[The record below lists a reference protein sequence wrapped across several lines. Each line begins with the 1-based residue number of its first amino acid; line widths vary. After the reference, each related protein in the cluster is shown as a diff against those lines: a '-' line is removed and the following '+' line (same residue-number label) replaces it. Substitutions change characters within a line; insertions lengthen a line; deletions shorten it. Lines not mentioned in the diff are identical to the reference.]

1 MFTGIIENLG
11 QIREV
16 SYHETNKTFWVESPL
31 SSSLKV
37 DQSLSHDGVCLTVE
51 EINGNL
57 HRVTAINETLSKT
70 NLGEWKTGNYVN
82 LERSLTMTSRLDG
95 HFVQGHVDAT
105 GICLD
110 IINQEGS
117 FEFEF
122 GFPENFASPV
132 IEKGS
137 ICINGV
143 SLTAWD
149 VKNTSLKVA
158 IIPYTFQHTNFQQL
172 KINDRVNLEFDLIG
186 KYILRKLNL

>member
-1 MFTGIIENLG
+1 
-11 QIREV
+11 
-16 SYHETNKTFWVESPL
+16 
-31 SSSLKV
+31 
-37 DQSLSHDGVCLTVE
+37 
-51 EINGNL
+51 
-57 HRVTAINETLSKT
+57 
-70 NLGEWKTGNYVN
+70 
-82 LERSLTMTSRLDG
+82 
-95 HFVQGHVDAT
+95 VDAT

-117 FEFEF
+117 FEFTF
-122 GFPENFASPV
+122 GFPENFASLV

>member
-16 SYHETNKTFWVESPL
+16 SHHETNQTFWVESPL

-51 EINGNL
+51 EIKGNL
-57 HRVTAINETLSKT
+57 HRVTAIKETLNKT
-70 NLGEWKTGNYVN
+70 SLGKWKPGTKVN
-82 LERSLTMTSRLDG
+82 LERSLTLASRLDG
-95 HFVQGHVDAT
+95 HFVQGHVDST
-105 GICLD
+105 GICID
-110 IINQEGS
+110 IANKEGS
-117 FEFEF
+117 YEFEF
-122 GFPENFASPV
+122 SFPENFASLV

-149 VKNTSLKVA
+149 VKKTSLKVA
-158 IIPYTFQHTNFQQL
+158 IIPYTYQNTNFQQL
-172 KINDRVNLEFDLIG
+172 RLDDVVNLEFDLIG
-186 KYILRKLNL
+186 KYIVRKLNL